1 MSAEGVNTS
10 LDSQSSAV
18 MEETSE
24 EPTLRHDQGE
34 KYISGSFFL
43 LKNPWTSRIICD
55 TLVHCVNTSFLSQ

>member
-24 EPTLRHDQGE
+24 EPTLRHDQGKKDISE
-34 KYISGSFFL
+34 SYIAQPDS
-43 LKNPWTSRIICD
+43 
-55 TLVHCVNTSFLSQ
+55 